1 MSASNLKIRNVVKF
15 YWHINPTFLNFLN
28 KHYKSPVVLADIDD
42 YLKGILSQILASH
55 KILTELEDKPD
66 DLGIIKK
73 ELSKI
78 RGLLQVIHNKLDEK
92 KYQTDH
98 LVTLSKLSGYYIDTY
113 DFTRE
118 IEILSQIYFNDS
130 NRLKNLRLL
139 IIYSL
144 NDRKLIEKLQAILI
158 RL

>member
-1 MSASNLKIRNVVKF
+1 M
-15 YWHINPTFLNFLN
+15 
-28 KHYKSPVVLADIDD
+28 ADIDD

-98 LVTLSKLSGYYIDTY
+98 LVTLSKLSEYYIDTY

-118 IEILSQIYFNDS
+118 IEVLSHVYFNDS
-130 NRLKNLRLL
+130 NRLKNLRL
-139 IIYSL
+139 IIINSL
-144 NDRKLIEKLQAILI
+144 NDKKMIEKLQAILI
-158 RL
+158 KL

>member
-1 MSASNLKIRNVVKF
+1 MV
-15 YWHINPTFLNFLN
+15 T
-28 KHYKSPVVLADIDD
+28 IDE
-42 YLKGILSQILASH
+42 YLKGILAQILASY
-55 KILTELEDKPD
+55 KILTELSDNPA
-66 DLGIIKK
+66 DLEIIKK

-78 RGLLQVIHNKLDEK
+78 RGLLQVIHSKLDGK

-98 LVTLSKLSGYYIDTY
+98 LVALYKLSTYYIDTY

-118 IEILSQIYFNDS
+118 IENLAPVYFNDS

-139 IIYSL
+139 IIDSL